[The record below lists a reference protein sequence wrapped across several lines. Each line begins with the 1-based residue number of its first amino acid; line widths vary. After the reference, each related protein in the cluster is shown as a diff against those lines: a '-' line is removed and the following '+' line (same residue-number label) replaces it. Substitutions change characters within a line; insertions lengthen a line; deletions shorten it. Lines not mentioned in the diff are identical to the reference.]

1 MKNKIVALL
10 LGICLI
16 MAYTPVTA
24 DTLFTLGYSLGDS
37 TFSLKPS
44 SCAETNDVTIT
55 TSSVKISAGASATY
69 GFYLPF
75 NCRSVK
81 ITYSGAAG
89 TTAIDTKTNKY
100 SLNLSGEGEYTLNFA
115 EYFGYEPQK
124 FLYEHNPTYTL
135 REYVE
140 RSGEREFVITSSG
153 GITIE
158 GIVFEKEKTPA
169 SSSDYGVVMP
179 DVSDEVLKTVSTVF
193 IDADAPIIQVNGQR
207 RYVDNNNVN
216 VTPLNYNGTL
226 YLPINTLAKALGY
239 YCEDIPEK
247 GYALLR
253 NDTHEFILLGDS
265 ATLKN
270 GFSEKQVQTGESIIY
285 RNGKTWAAVRYF
297 AELSG
302 ETVGYKDGLV
312 VIDDKYTVKDVLNE
326 TSLKNYAKGIF
337 SPFKAEKKVGKTY
350 YVAQTEAASD
360 DNNGSSLA
368 PFKTLK
374 KAGTVAEPGDTVIIR
389 EGVYRETF
397 APKNDGTEANPITFR
412 AAEGEKVVISASDE
426 LGKFVNYKDNIYV
439 SSMPWDLGEG
449 RNQIFINGEA
459 MVEARYP
466 NNPKWR
472 DEGMSDLWPV
482 RGDLY
487 APVGDNSVIR
497 SDTLLNQEDDY
508 WKGGYYVGLFGYGYS
523 IATAKI
529 KSSTK
534 GELKVSDTSSY
545 WWWEQRETDTWNYGS
560 IVGHLNA
567 LDIPKE
573 WVKQDDILYIIF
585 PENLS
590 PEETV
595 VEAKHRQLVIDIA
608 DRKYI
613 NIEGID
619 TIGGSVRMNNSEM
632 CMLNGMNMKYIT
644 HYTLSNDQRDGFI
657 DKPYNSADPNGAPPR
672 GEVGIF
678 VGGTDNIIVN
688 SSIDH
693 SAAAGIYGVGLY
705 TYIENNVLNDC
716 GYMGSYV
723 SGITFNTMGYDAKDK
738 ARGGYA
744 VYNNTVYNC
753 GRSCFNI
760 SVSQSASHYYAPYLP
775 MEVAYNDFHDGILAS
790 LDTGLVY
797 EYMVNMGLDKQKTL
811 IHHNYVYT
819 TATNK
824 EANPHG
830 LGIYHDNGT
839 YGTYTYN
846 NMIFNTQK
854 DVIYMFP
861 LFQQSMV
868 NTPAYHDM
876 WLNKSI
882 TMVKDGV
889 SGLTLSDFPQEQGFF
904 AGASRENF
912 LLNYEK
918 AASGKVGGIYEVKDA
933 VLSDGVVLS
942 GGAAKFTENG
952 QYICFENV
960 DFGDGADIISL
971 VLYGDKYYSEDTI
984 DIIVGNSISDG
995 RKTSAKIQIN
1005 SPKLNIPDE
1014 KEITIGYTTGKNNVY
1029 IKAADLRSLKIGA
1042 LSICGLSAE
1051 AQDEL
1056 LAAKVYGGYFTSY
1069 DISQTNGS
1077 GNPKA
1082 MYNVKGSEHPMVNNT
1097 WPGTVI
1103 KYEAVEIREDAKGVA
1118 IAAGSGEVYSNQPVE
1133 IYLNSTDSEPI
1144 AKYYVDKTEWS
1155 DYSPRYI
1162 ETDEVIPK
1170 GQYDVY
1176 LKFPIENNETNK
1188 SSNVHYFG
1196 FVKASEQIPKEEVCE
1211 TIYGGSFDE
1220 QASIDNSEMPFVSR
1234 YVERPY
1240 YYTRGLTNTK
1250 PETTAVYK
1258 NVKLNDK
1265 VSKIALHYATET
1277 GYDGQTIEIRI
1288 DDLKT
1293 KPIAQLT
1300 TTAEGWENFKTETVE
1315 LNTPIDAGE
1324 HDVYITFG
1332 GEEKSNL
1339 TCKLHWF
1346 KFTE

>member
-1 MKNKIVALL
+1 MKNKIAALF

-16 MAYTPVTA
+16 MPRVPVAA

-44 SCAETNDVTIT
+44 SCVETEGVTIT
-55 TSSVKISAGASATY
+55 TSSVKISAGGSATY

-89 TTAIDTKTNKY
+89 TTTIDTKSNKY
-100 SLNLSGEGEYTLNFA
+100 SLDLTGEGEYTLNFA

-140 RSGEREFVITSSG
+140 RSGEREFVITATS

-158 GIVFEKEKTPA
+158 DIVFEKEKTPA

-193 IDADAPIIQVNGQR
+193 VDAKAPIIQVNGGR
-207 RYVDNNNVN
+207 RYVDNDDVTL
-216 VTPLNYNGTL
+216 TPLNHNGTL

-247 GYALLR
+247 GYVLLR
-253 NDTHEFILLGDS
+253 SNTHEFVLLGDS
-265 ATLKN
+265 ATIKK
-270 GFSEKQVQTGESIIY
+270 GFSKKQAEAGESIIY
-285 RNGKTWAAVRYF
+285 RDGKTWAAVRFF
-297 AELSG
+297 AELAG
-302 ETVGYKDGLV
+302 ETVGYKEGLV
-312 VIDDKYTVKDVLNE
+312 VIDDKYTVQEVLNE
-326 TSLKNYAKGIF
+326 SELYNYAKEIF
-337 SPFKAEKKVGKTY
+337 SPFKAENKGGRTY
-350 YVAQTEAASD
+350 YVAQSDAASD

-368 PFKTLK
+368 PFRTLK
-374 KAGTVAEPGDTVIIR
+374 KAGMVAEAGDTVIIR

-397 APKNDGTEANPITFR
+397 SPQNDGTEANPITFR

-426 LGKFVNYKDNIYV
+426 LGEFVKYKDNIYV
-439 SSMPWDLGEG
+439 ASMPWDLGEG
-449 RNQIFINGEA
+449 RNQIFINGES
-459 MVEARYP
+459 MIEARYP
-466 NNPKWR
+466 NSPKWR
-472 DEGMSDLWPV
+472 DEGMTDMWPV

-508 WKGGYYVGLFGYGYS
+508 WKDGYYVGLFGYGYS

-534 GELKVSDTSSY
+534 GELKVGDTSSY
-545 WWWEQRETDTWNYGS
+545 WWWEQREGDTWNYGS
-560 IVGHLNA
+560 IVGHINA

-573 WVKQDDILYIIF
+573 WVKQEDILYIIF
-585 PENLS
+585 PEHLS
-590 PEETV
+590 PEETT
-595 VEAKHRQLVIDIA
+595 VEAKRRQLVIDIA

-613 NIEGID
+613 NIEDIE

-632 CMLNGMNMKYIT
+632 CMLNGMDMKYIT

-657 DKPYNSADPNGAPPR
+657 DWPYNSADPNGAPPR

-688 SSIDH
+688 SNINH

-705 TYIENNVLNDC
+705 TYIENNILNDC

-723 SGITFNTMGYDAKDK
+723 SGITFNTMGYDAKSK

-753 GRSCFNI
+753 GRSCFNVSI
-760 SVSQSASHYYAPYLP
+760 SQSASHYYAPYLP

-790 LDTGLVY
+790 LDTGIVY

-819 TATNK
+819 TASNK

-839 YGTYTYN
+839 YGTHTYN

-861 LFQQSMV
+861 IFQQSMV

-882 TMVKDGV
+882 TMVENGP
-889 SGLTLSDFPQEQGFF
+889 SGLALSDFPQEQGFF
-904 AGASRENF
+904 AGANGKIF

-918 AASGKVGGIYEVKDA
+918 ALSGKADGIYEANDA
-933 VLSDGVVLS
+933 VLSEGVLLTDGV
-942 GGAAKFTENG
+942 AKFTANG
-952 QYICFENV
+952 QYVCFEDV

-971 VLYGDKYYSEDTI
+971 MLYGDKYYSEDTI
-984 DIIVGNSISDG
+984 DIIVGKSLEDG
-995 RKTSAKIQIN
+995 RKKSAKIQIN
-1005 SPKLNIPDE
+1005 SPNINTPDV
-1014 KEITIGYTTGKNNVY
+1014 KEITIGYTTGLNNVY
-1029 IKAADLRSLKIGA
+1029 IKATDLRSLEIGG
-1042 LSICGLSAE
+1042 LSICGLSDE

-1056 LAAKVYGGYFTSY
+1056 LSAKVYGGYFTSY
-1069 DISQTNGS
+1069 DTSKAS
-1077 GNPKA
+1077 SPESPKA

-1103 KYEAVEIREDAKGVA
+1103 KYEAVELRTDAKGVV
-1118 IAAGSGEVYSNQPVE
+1118 IAAGSGDIYNNQPVE
-1133 IYLNSTDSEPI
+1133 IYLNSPDSEPI
-1144 AKYYVDKTEWS
+1144 AKYYVDKNEWS

-1162 ETDEVIPK
+1162 ETDTTIPK
-1170 GQYDVY
+1170 GQYDIY

-1188 SSNVHYFG
+1188 SSNLHYFG
-1196 FVKASEQIPKEEVCE
+1196 FVKASEQIPKEEACK
-1211 TIYGGSFDE
+1211 TIYGGSFDA
-1220 QASIDNSEMPFVSR
+1220 QASVEDSKMPFVSR

-1250 PETTAVYK
+1250 PGTTAVYK
-1258 NVKLNDK
+1258 NIKLNGE
-1265 VSKIALHYATET
+1265 VSNIALHYATET
-1277 GYDGQTIEIRI
+1277 GFDGQTVEIR
-1288 DDLKT
+1288 T
-1293 KPIAQLT
+1293 GSMESKPIAQFI
-1300 TTAEGWENFKTETVE
+1300 TTAEGRENFKTETVE
-1315 LNTPIDAGE
+1315 LNTPLETGE
-1324 HDVYITFG
+1324 YDVYITFG
-1332 GEEKSNL
+1332 GDNGSDQ